1 MADLPQFSAGLRPEH
16 QKGEKMKRTLLISM
30 PALSLLS
37 ALATAQQ
44 PGLVGHRKPPSYHIA
59 DVGTLPG
66 GTFSL
71 ATYVNNNGLV
81 TGVSTVA
88 DGTQHA
94 FLWYKGQFMDIAKPG
109 LGGPNSGAFSVNERG
124 QVLVLAETSIKD
136 PNSEN
141 FCGYGTGLKC
151 LPAVW
156 QNGVM
161 TSLPLL
167 GGVNGTV
174 GDIINNRG
182 EAAGIAENS
191 TRDPECPLTPAL
203 NGTGPQ
209 VLDFEAVIWG
219 PGPGQIR
226 ELPRLPGDTVG
237 MALWINDHGQAVGS
251 SGRCSDTILPGF
263 AGGPH
268 AVLWEKDGSVH
279 DLGNLG
285 GTANPAVLGVAN
297 IGFVINNGGQV
308 TGVSALPGNT
318 TTRAFLWTREK
329 GMQNLGTLPGDTNS
343 SGLGLND
350 RGDVVGGT
358 DTRAFLWQNDVM
370 HDLNTLIVGN
380 SPFLQLLVAFG
391 INDVGQIVGLGLT
404 STGDVHGF
412 LATPSNGAASESFS
426 PASQGVT
433 RPMVLPENV
442 RKLLRGRLGI
452 RGR

>member
-1 MADLPQFSAGLRPEH
+1 
-16 QKGEKMKRTLLISM
+16 MKPILLISM
-30 PALSLLS
+30 PAVGLLTT
-37 ALATAQQ
+37 LAIAQ
-44 PGLVGHRKPPSYHIA
+44 PPSYRIA
-59 DVGTLPG
+59 DVGTLRG

-71 ATYVNNNGLV
+71 ASYVNNNGLV

-94 FLWYKGQFMDIAKPG
+94 FLWYKGRFIDIAKPG
-109 LGGPNSGAFSVNERG
+109 LGGPNSGAFAVNASG
-124 QVLVLAETSIKD
+124 QVLALAETSTKD
-136 PNSEN
+136 PNGEN
-141 FCGYGTGLKC
+141 FCGYGTGLTC
-151 LPAVW
+151 RPAIW

-161 TSLPLL
+161 APLPLL

-174 GDIINNRG
+174 GDVINNRG
-182 EAAGIAENS
+182 EAPGIAENS
-191 TRDPECPLTPAL
+191 TKDPECPLTPAL

-226 ELPRLPGDTVG
+226 ELPPLTGDTVG
-237 MALWINDHGQAVGS
+237 MAMWINDHGQAVGS
-251 SGRCSDTILPGF
+251 SGRCADTLLPGF

-279 DLGNLG
+279 NLGNLG
-285 GTANPAVLGVAN
+285 GTANPAVPGVAN
-297 IGFVINNGGQV
+297 IGFVINNRGQV

-329 GMQNLGTLPGDTNS
+329 GMQNLGTLPGDTSS
-343 SGLGLND
+343 SGLGMND
-350 RGDVVGGT
+350 RGDVVGGSSDAT
-358 DTRAFLWQNDVM
+358 GNSRAFLWQNGVM
-370 HDLNTLIVGN
+370 HDLNTIIVGN

-391 INDVGQIVGLGLT
+391 INDVGQIVGIGLT
-404 STGDVHGF
+404 NTGDVHGF
-412 LATPSNGAASESFS
+412 LATPGNGAGVGESFS

-433 RPMVLPENV
+433 GPVVLPEDV

>member
-1 MADLPQFSAGLRPEH
+1 
-16 QKGEKMKRTLLISM
+16 MKRTLLISI

-37 ALATAQQ
+37 GLATAQ
-44 PGLVGHRKPPSYHIA
+44 PPSYHIT
-59 DVGTLPG
+59 DTGTLPG

-71 ATYVNNNGLV
+71 ATYVDNNGLV

-109 LGGPNSGAFSVNERG
+109 LGGPNSGAFAVNAVG
-124 QVLVLAETSIKD
+124 QVLVQAETSTKD
-136 PNSEN
+136 PNIEN
-141 FCGYGTGLKC
+141 FCAYGTGLTC
-151 LPAVW
+151 LPAIW

-161 TSLPLL
+161 TPLPLL

-174 GDIINNRG
+174 GNVINNRG
-182 EAAGIAENS
+182 EAPGIAENS
-191 TRDPECPLTPAL
+191 TTDPECPLTPAL

-209 VLDFEAVIWG
+209 VLDFEPVIWG

-226 ELPRLPGDTVG
+226 KLDPLPGDTVG

-251 SGRCSDTILPGF
+251 SGRCSNTTLPGF

-268 AVLWEKDGSVH
+268 ALLWEKDGSVH
-279 DLGNLG
+279 DLGSLG
-285 GTANPAVLGVAN
+285 GTANPAVPGVAN
-297 IGFVINNGGQV
+297 IGFVINNGGEV

-318 TTRAFLWTREK
+318 TTRAFLWTRQK
-329 GMQNLGTLPGDTNS
+329 GMQNLGTIPGDTNS

-350 RGDVVGGT
+350 RGDVVGGSFT
-358 DTRAFLWQNDVM
+358 DPVENTRAFLWQNGVM

-391 INDVGQIVGLGLT
+391 INDVGQIVGIGLT
-404 STGDVHGF
+404 NTGDVHGF
-412 LATPSNGAASESFS
+412 VATPGNGAGSGESFS

-433 RPMVLPENV
+433 GPVVLPENV
-442 RKLLRGRLGI
+442 RKLLRGRLGV
-452 RGR
+452 RGQ

>member
-1 MADLPQFSAGLRPEH
+1 MAEMPQFSAGLRPEH

-30 PALSLLS
+30 PALSLLA
-37 ALATAQQ
+37 ALATAQ
-44 PGLVGHRKPPSYHIA
+44 PPSYHIT

-81 TGVSTVA
+81 TGLSTVA

-94 FLWYKGQFMDIAKPG
+94 FLWYEGQFMDIAKPG
-109 LGGPNSGAFSVNERG
+109 LGGPNSGAFAVNPRA
-124 QVLVLAETSIKD
+124 QVLVLAENSTKD
-136 PNSEN
+136 PNGEN
-141 FCGYGTGLKC
+141 FCGYGTGLTC
-151 LPAVW
+151 LPAIW

-161 TSLPLL
+161 TPLPLL

-174 GDIINNRG
+174 GDVINNRG

-226 ELPRLPGDTVG
+226 QLPPLPGDTVG

-251 SGRCSDTILPGF
+251 SGRCANTTLPGF

-285 GTANPAVLGVAN
+285 GTANPAVPGVAN

-343 SGLGLND
+343 SGLGMND
-350 RGDVVGGT
+350 RGDVVGGSSDPT
-358 DTRAFLWQNDVM
+358 GDSRAFLWQKGAM
-370 HDLNTLIVGN
+370 HDLNTLIVGK
-380 SPFLQLLVAFG
+380 SPFLQLPVAFG
-391 INDVGQIVGLGLT
+391 INDAGQIVGIGLT
-404 STGDVHGF
+404 STGEVHGF
-412 LATPSNGAASESFS
+412 LATPGNGARTGENFS

-433 RPMVLPENV
+433 GPVVLPENF
-442 RKLLRGRLGI
+442 RKLLHGRLGI